1 MTATATATAQATA
14 DRRVVHLIL
23 HHLSDMKYKDRRQRG
38 PDQPVEFLA
47 FRPTL
52 MPSILVNKL
61 WAEQGTSILWKSYPH
76 LPVLQNMASD
86 RRQYYAN
93 KAEKLF
99 VLEPAEG
106 DGGLEYLEG
115 LDWPNL
121 RTLELEVDWQR
132 HEKAFRSMLH
142 ATLQDLELHGTQS
155 GGSRYIAGSIFP
167 ALSAACT
174 NLRSICFGPDVV
186 KHEDPVL
193 DQKLLHLLDSIPS
206 IANVQISN
214 AGFSSKDTLFKNL
227 SQRPGLQTLH
237 IDLDPGLQLL
247 SSFTGRNALSSPF
260 SSLTCLH
267 IKCYP
272 EVALALAPHL
282 QLVEEVLLDIA
293 RIPHH
298 VQQNN
303 DVHVLDDILGAF
315 SQCPELQSF
324 QVNIGQLSR
333 DFPSV
338 VSHPVLSGIAL
349 VKLATGCPK
358 LRDINLVVS
367 EPSAINGS
375 MISKLQFEAFTRK
388 LPQLVSLSM
397 KLHPQTAIRLE
408 STALGSLGRNCPLLQ
423 ILRLKI
429 ALHLPDLQL
438 PGDPSS
444 QQPVTPSSHDTTED
458 DSISRRPSIAIN
470 GHQRGPSLDFEHLVE
485 SRIPTGP
492 LFSNLTYLAFARP
505 QSILS
510 IASDTYTVSSNPQS
524 SSAFDPLLEED
535 LVRSWARPLA
545 VHFPRLEVLETWGD
559 WAGQDNES
567 LNYFLPREELL
578 ASTWEFLSGVEQD
591 LWEDGDDDELDE
603 SNWVEPSTERYSIVS
618 ADWNLA
624 SFVNEF
630 PDEDD
635 VGNGAYLEPYEEEP
649 EGMITPGRTLGN
661 EEEAY
666 FRGADAKYVTASGP
680 AALAVA
686 SDGISH

>member
-1 MTATATATAQATA
+1 MTTTATTQATA

-23 HHLSDMKYKDRRQRG
+23 RHLSDMKYKDRRQRG

-47 FRPTL
+47 IRPTL

-61 WAEQGTSILWKSYPH
+61 WAEQGTSILWNSYPH
-76 LPVLQNMASD
+76 LPALRDMAID
-86 RRQYYAN
+86 RRQWYAN

-99 VLEPAEG
+99 VLEPAES
-106 DGGLEYLEG
+106 DEGLAYLEQ

-121 RTLELEVDWQR
+121 KTLELELDWQR
-132 HEKAFRSMLH
+132 HEKAFKPMLH
-142 ATLQDLELHGTQS
+142 ATLQDLELHGLQT
-155 GGSRYIAGSIFP
+155 GGSQYIAGSILP
-167 ALSAACT
+167 ALSASCT
-174 NLRSICFGPDVV
+174 NLRSICFGPDIV
-186 KHEDPVL
+186 KHEDPVH
-193 DQKLLHLLDSIPS
+193 DQKLLDLLDSIPS
-206 IANVQISN
+206 ITDVRINN
-214 AGFSSKDTLFKNL
+214 AGFSSKDTLFKWL
-227 SQRPGLQTLH
+227 SQRPGLETLH

-260 SSLTCLH
+260 SSLKRLH

-272 EVALALAPHL
+272 EMALALASHL
-282 QLVEEVLLDIA
+282 QHVEEVLLDIA

-298 VQQNN
+298 AQQSH
-303 DVHVLDDILGAF
+303 DVNILDDVLGAF
-315 SQCPELQSF
+315 SQCSELQSF

-349 VKLATGCPK
+349 VKLATGCSK
-358 LRDINLVVS
+358 LRDINLVAS

-388 LPQLVSLSM
+388 LPNLVSLTL

-408 STALGSLGRNCPLLQ
+408 STALGSLGRNCPLLK
-423 ILRLKI
+423 ILRLKV
-429 ALHLPDLQL
+429 ALHLPDLQS
-438 PGDPSS
+438 PGNPSS
-444 QQPVTPSSHDTTED
+444 PQPVEPSSHDTLED
-458 DSISRRPSIAIN
+458 DSIPRRPSIAIN
-470 GHQRGPSLDFEHLVE
+470 GHQRGPSLDFEQLVE
-485 SRIPTGP
+485 SSIPTGP

-510 IASDTYTVSSNPQS
+510 IASDTYAVSSNSQS
-524 SSAFDPLLEED
+524 SSALDPLLEED

-603 SNWVEPSTERYSIVS
+603 STWVEPSTERYSIVS

-624 SFVNEF
+624 SYVNEF

-635 VGNGAYLEPYEEEP
+635 VGSGVYLEPYEEEP

-686 SDGISH
+686 SDGVSH

>member
-1 MTATATATAQATA
+1 MTATATTQATA

-23 HHLSDMKYKDRRQRG
+23 RHLSDMKYKDRRQRG
-38 PDQPVEFLA
+38 PDQPVEFLV

-61 WAEQGTSILWKSYPH
+61 WAEEGTSILWNSYPH
-76 LPVLQNMASD
+76 LPALRDMTID
-86 RRQYYAN
+86 RRQWYAN

-99 VLEPAEG
+99 VLEPKES
-106 DGGLEYLEG
+106 DGSLAYLEQ

-121 RTLELEVDWQR
+121 KTLELELDWQR
-132 HEKAFRSMLH
+132 HEKAFKSMLH
-142 ATLQDLELHGTQS
+142 ATLQDLELHGLQT
-155 GGSRYIAGSIFP
+155 GGSQYIAGSILP
-167 ALSAACT
+167 ALSASCS
-174 NLRSICFGPDVV
+174 NLRSICFGPDIV
-186 KHEDPVL
+186 KHEDPVHE
-193 DQKLLHLLDSIPS
+193 QKLLDLLDSIPS
-206 IANVQISN
+206 ITDVQINN
-214 AGFSSKDTLFKNL
+214 AGFSSKDTLFKRL
-227 SQRPGLQTLH
+227 SQRPGLETLH

-247 SSFTGRNALSSPF
+247 SSFTGCNAFSSPF
-260 SSLTCLH
+260 SALKRLH

-272 EVALALAPHL
+272 EMALALAPHL
-282 QLVEEVLLDIA
+282 QHVEEMLLDIA

-298 VQQNN
+298 AQQSH
-303 DVHVLDDILGAF
+303 DVNILDDVLGAF
-315 SQCPELQSF
+315 SQCPDLQSF

-358 LRDINLVVS
+358 LRDINLVAS

-388 LPQLVSLSM
+388 LPQLVSLTL

-408 STALGSLGRNCPLLQ
+408 STALGSLGRNCPLLK
-423 ILRLKI
+423 ILRLKV
-429 ALHLPDLQL
+429 ALHLPDLQS
-438 PGDPSS
+438 PGDPSNS
-444 QQPVTPSSHDTTED
+444 QPVEPSSHDTSED
-458 DSISRRPSIAIN
+458 DSILRRPSIAIN
-470 GHQRGPSLDFEHLVE
+470 GHQRGPSLDFEQLVE

-510 IASDTYTVSSNPQS
+510 IASDTYTVSSNSQS
-524 SSAFDPLLEED
+524 SSALDPLLEED

-567 LNYFLPREELL
+567 SNYFLPREELL

-603 SNWVEPSTERYSIVS
+603 STWVEPSTERYSIVS
-618 ADWNLA
+618 ADWDLA

-630 PDEDD
+630 PDEND
-635 VGNGAYLEPYEEEP
+635 VGSSVYLEPYEEEP
-649 EGMITPGRTLGN
+649 EGMITPGRTLSN

-686 SDGISH
+686 SEGVSH

>member
-1 MTATATATAQATA
+1 MTATAQATA
-14 DRRVVHLIL
+14 DRRIVHLIL
-23 HHLSDMKYKDRRQRG
+23 HHLSEMKYKDRRQRG

-52 MPSILVNKL
+52 APSILVNKL
-61 WAEQGTSILWKSYPH
+61 WADEGTSILWNSYPH
-76 LPVLQNMASD
+76 LPALQDMPIG
-86 RRQYYAN
+86 RRQWYAT

-99 VLEPAEG
+99 VLDPAES
-106 DGGLEYLEG
+106 DGGMAYLEG

-121 RTLELEVDWQR
+121 KTLELEVDWQR

-142 ATLQDLELHGTQS
+142 ARLQDLELHGIQP
-155 GGSRYIAGSIFP
+155 GGSQYIAEHILP
-167 ALSAACT
+167 ALSASCT
-174 NLRSICFGPDVV
+174 NLRSICFGPDLV
-186 KHEDPVL
+186 KHEDPVH
-193 DQKLLHLLDSIPS
+193 DQKLIHLLDCIPS
-206 IANVQISN
+206 IIDVQINN

-227 SQRPGLQTLH
+227 SQRPGLETLH

-247 SSFTGRNALSSPF
+247 SSFTGHNALSSPF
-260 SSLTCLH
+260 SSLKRLH

-272 EVALALAPHL
+272 EIALALAPHL

-298 VQQNN
+298 DQQIN
-303 DVHVLDDILGAF
+303 DVNVLDDILGAF
-315 SQCPELQSF
+315 SRCTDLQSL

-349 VKLATGCPK
+349 VKLATGCSK
-358 LRDINLVVS
+358 LRDINLVAS
-367 EPSAINGS
+367 EPSSINGS

-388 LPQLVSLSM
+388 LPQLVSLTL

-408 STALGSLGRNCPLLQ
+408 STALGSLGRNCPLLT
-423 ILRLKI
+423 ILRLKV
-429 ALHLPDLQL
+429 ALHLPDLQS
-438 PGDPSS
+438 PGDPLSA
-444 QQPVTPSSHDTTED
+444 QPVEPTLPNASED
-458 DSISRRPSIAIN
+458 DNMPRRPSIAIN
-470 GHQRGPSLDFEHLVE
+470 GHQRGPSLDFEQLVE
-485 SRIPTGP
+485 SRTPTGP
-492 LFSNLTYLAFARP
+492 LFANLTYLAFARP

-510 IASDTYTVSSNPQS
+510 IASDTYTVSSNSQS

-591 LWEDGDDDELDE
+591 LWEDDGDEDELDE
-603 SNWVEPSTERYSIVS
+603 LNWVEPSTERYSIVS
-618 ADWNLA
+618 ADWDLA

-630 PDEDD
+630 PDVND
-635 VGNGAYLEPYEEEP
+635 VGTGAYLEPYEEEP
-649 EGMITPGRTLGN
+649 EGMITPGRTIGN

-666 FRGADAKYVTASGP
+666 FRGADAKSVTASGP

-686 SDGISH
+686 STSISH